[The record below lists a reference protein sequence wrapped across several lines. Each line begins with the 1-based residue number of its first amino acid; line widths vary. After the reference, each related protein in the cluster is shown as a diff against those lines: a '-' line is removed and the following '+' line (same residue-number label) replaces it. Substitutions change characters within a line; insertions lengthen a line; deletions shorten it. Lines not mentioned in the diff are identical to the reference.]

1 MMAVDMTL
9 GEKVAAGIP
18 HELVRLPAAATVGD
32 VTPDG
37 KRFLIWSPPVVAE
50 DSPITVVMNWWA
62 ELGK

>member
-1 MMAVDMTL
+1 MTL
-9 GEKVAAGIP
+9 GEKATAGIP
-18 HELVRLPAAATVGD
+18 HELFRLPFPPTVWD

-37 KRFLIWSPPVVAE
+37 KRFLFWKPPATVE